1 MSKINYKSIIKS
13 RATRFAILK
22 FLSFIPDKIMLSIQY
37 YIKLGRRIRWS
48 APTRFTEKLQLYK
61 TQYRNANMGKCVDK
75 YAVREYISMKGLDC
89 ILNGLYGVYDKAED
103 INFDTLPEKFVIKTT
118 DGGGGNNIVI
128 CRNKSKLDT
137 KETISKLDSW
147 LNSKD
152 ANVGREW
159 AYTQIEKSRII
170 VEQFLE
176 NRTNPEAGIE
186 DFKILCFNGKPQYII
201 VDIDRYIEHKR
212 NFYNT
217 KWEKIDVNS
226 DCKQF
231 NRDYPK
237 PDNLDEMLDIAAKL
251 SSEFPFV
258 RVDLYNIDGKIYF
271 GELTFY
277 PWSGYVQF
285 NPDNFD
291 IHLGDLFDYFNTK
304 Q

>member
-1 MSKINYKSIIKS
+1 
-13 RATRFAILK
+13 
-22 FLSFIPDKIMLSIQY
+22 MLSIQY
-37 YIKLGRRIRWS
+37 YIKLGRRIKWS

-89 ILNGLYGVYDKAED
+89 ILNELYGVYDKAED

-118 DGGGGNNIVI
+118 DGSGGNNIII
-128 CRNKSKLDT
+128 CGNKQELDIH
-137 KETISKLDSW
+137 KTIKTVNSW
-147 LNSKD
+147 LNIKD

-186 DFKILCFNGKPQYII
+186 DIKILCFNGVPHYII
-201 VDIDRYIEHKR
+201 VDVDRYIGHKR
-212 NFYNT
+212 NFYNI
-217 KWEKIDVNS
+217 KWEKVDVDS
-226 DCKQF
+226 DCCQF
-231 NRDYPK
+231 DYEFPK
-237 PDNLDEMLDIAAKL
+237 PSNLDEMLDIDAKL

-258 RVDLYNIDGKIYF
+258 RVDLYNIDGKVYF

-285 NPDNFD
+285 NPDSFD
-291 IHLGDLFDYFNTK
+291 KHLGDLFNHYNP
-304 Q
+304 QS